1 MYEAST
7 PKQIVAPE
15 TKLAHI
21 GNRIPQD
28 FFLTSG
34 VGESDITVHAG
45 SFHLALRK
53 AGIER
58 FNIMTYSSILP
69 AIAREIPRNSY
80 RGTHGE
86 VMETIMACADV
97 ERSHA
102 NNGLEGHVERAT
114 AGIIFGWL
122 HNKKTRERY
131 GGLVCEYSG
140 HETEQFAERSL
151 RASLNELHVNG
162 FSDEFDVRNIRLVT
176 RSVVPTKRC
185 GTALVALCFTS
196 CQVPISMNE
205 NEMPYPRD
213 HS

>member
-1 MYEAST
+1 MYEKST
-7 PKQIVAPE
+7 PKQLIAPE
-15 TKLAHI
+15 TKLVQI

-28 FFLTSG
+28 FFVTSG
-34 VGESDITVHAG
+34 VGESDITIHAG
-45 SFHLALRK
+45 SFHLALRE

-58 FNIMTYSSILP
+58 FNIMRYSSILP
-69 AIAREIPRNSY
+69 AIAQEIPRDSY

-97 ERSHA
+97 ER
-102 NNGLEGHVERAT
+102 NPIDGLESHVKRAT

-122 HNKKTRERY
+122 HNKATRERY

-162 FSDEFDVRNIRLVT
+162 FSDEFDISGVNLVT
-176 RSVVPTKRC
+176 RSVLPKKWC
-185 GTALVALCFTS
+185 GTALVALCFT
-196 CQVPISMNE
+196 CYQVPVSTNGNE
-205 NEMPYPRD
+205 VP
-213 HS
+213 